1 MSRTLKRPMFKRGG
15 TVNTGIMDGFSNGG
29 GVTDEQ
35 LRKDAGMPATFGA
48 QDMLSM
54 AREQQP
60 TRTTPV
66 FTEDPIVRRE
76 YEDEPAFGLQDYMS
90 LFKLGAGI
98 AGAPGRGSG
107 LGGVLAASSEPLQQ
121 FADEFAASSAA
132 KAARKREF
140 EQRED
145 ERMDTARREQKG
157 REFEQFQADKA
168 FGRELDLQKVKT
180 DDEIRVLDRRIES
193 GIDKTDFQRKEE
205 MKNEIFMKMGQ
216 AKNEQEY
223 NKLKEQYEA
232 LYQDTVD
239 SRDSLREQ
247 ILDNE
252 DLMGEGESGR
262 GFRGDAFD
270 ILERINNPDDTSQ
283 ETEEL
288 RQKYRGMSEE
298 QIAGALVNEYV
309 EETFKITVPSMPE
322 FGQMQTGQ
330 QEESETIDQRPG
342 VQEGGMIEQQG
353 KAPLTFEE
361 LRARLPREVS
371 DAVVR
376 LITQSEAALLDFAQ
390 IETQEDIA
398 RFNVK
403 YNTDLQLPAQVA

>member
-1 MSRTLKRPMFKRGG
+1 MFKRGG

-35 LRKDAGMPATFGA
+35 LGKGAGMPATFGA

-145 ERMDTARREQKG
+145 DRMDTARREQKG

>member
-15 TVNTGIMDGFSNGG
+15 TPNTGIMDGFGEDR
-29 GVTDEQ
+29 V
-35 LRKDAGMPATFGA
+35 MA
-48 QDMLSM
+48 QDGLALMPQGFT
-54 AREQQP
+54 AAEDEVVP
-60 TRTTPV
+60 TMTPAPTATTPV

-145 ERMDTARREQKG
+145 DRIDAARREQKG
-157 REFEQFQADKA
+157 REFEQFQEDKG
-168 FGRELDLQKVKT
+168 FERELELQKVKT
-180 DDEIRVLDRRIES
+180 QDELRIFDARVAS
-193 GIDKTDFQRKEE
+193 GIDKTDYQRKEE
-205 MKNEIFMKMGQ
+205 DKNRIYNEMVN
-216 AKNEQEY
+216 AKSEQEY
-223 NKLKEQYEA
+223 NRLKEQYEA

-239 SRDSLREQ
+239 ARNSLREQ
-247 ILDNE
+247 ILDNDE
-252 DLMGEGESGR
+252 LMGDAQGGI
-262 GFRGDAFD
+262 GFRGDAAK
-270 ILERINNPDDTSQ
+270 LVDDP
-283 ETEEL
+283 
-288 RQKYRGMSEE
+288 KYKGMTIE
-298 QIAGALVNEYV
+298 QIAGELVNDYV
-309 EETFKITVPSMPE
+309 EKTFKITVPDAPE
-322 FGQMQTGQ
+322 F
-330 QEESETIDQRPG
+330 QEMTDEQEQPETIDQRPG
-342 VQEGGMIEQQG
+342 VQEGGMVGQQEG

>member
-29 GVTDEQ
+29 DTVRRGTDTSPQE
-35 LRKDAGMPATFGA
+35 LESIMGLMDRAP
-48 QDMLSM
+48 
-54 AREQQP
+54 QP
-60 TRTTPV
+60 TATTPV

-76 YEDEPAFGLQDYMS
+76 YEDAPAFGLQDYMS

-145 ERMDTARREQKG
+145 ERMDAARREQKG

-270 ILERINNPDDTSQ
+270 ILEKINNPDDTSQ

-353 KAPLTFEE
+353 KAPLTFVE

>member
-1 MSRTLKRPMFKRGG
+1 MFKRGG

-29 GVTDEQ
+29 DTVRRGTDTSPQE
-35 LRKDAGMPATFGA
+35 LESIMGLMDRAP
-48 QDMLSM
+48 
-54 AREQQP
+54 QP
-60 TRTTPV
+60 TATTPV

-247 ILDNE
+247 ILDNDE
-252 DLMGEGESGR
+252 LMGDGR
-262 GFRGDAFD
+262 QGTGFRGDAFD
-270 ILERINNPDDTSQ
+270 ILEKINNPDDTSQ

-298 QIAGALVNEYV
+298 QIAGELVNEYV
-309 EETFKITVPSMPE
+309 EQTFKITVPSMPE

>member
-1 MSRTLKRPMFKRGG
+1 MFKRGG
-15 TVNTGIMDGFSNGG
+15 TPNTGIMDGFGEDRVMAQTG
-29 GVTDEQ
+29 LYTGQMPQGFTAADDEVVPT
-35 LRKDAGMPATFGA
+35 MTP
-48 QDMLSM
+48 
-54 AREQQP
+54 QP

-66 FTEDPIVRRE
+66 FTEDPIVRKE

-145 ERMDTARREQKG
+145 DRMDTARREQKG
-157 REFEQFQADKA
+157 REFEQFQADKG
-168 FGRELDLQKVKT
+168 FERELKLQDVKT
-180 DDEIRVLDRRIES
+180 ADEIKILDRRIES
-193 GIDKTDFQRKEE
+193 GIDKTDYQRKEE
-205 MKNEIFMKMGQ
+205 DKNKIYNQMMN
-216 AKNEQEY
+216 ATNEKEY

-232 LYQDTVD
+232 LYQETVD
-239 SRDSLREQ
+239 ARNSLREQ

-252 DLMGEGESGR
+252 ELMGDAQGGI
-262 GFRGDAFD
+262 GFRGDAAK
-270 ILERINNPDDTSQ
+270 LVDTPGY
-283 ETEEL
+283 E
-288 RQKYRGMSEE
+288 GMGIEA
-298 QIAGALVNEYV
+298 IAGELVNDYV
-309 EETFKITVPSMPE
+309 ENTFKITVPDMPT
-322 FGQMQTGQ
+322 F
-330 QEESETIDQRPG
+330 EEKAEGGRVG
-342 VQEGGMIEQQG
+342 FQEGGMTAQEG

>member
-1 MSRTLKRPMFKRGG
+1 MFKRGG

-29 GVTDEQ
+29 DTVRRGTDTSPQE
-35 LRKDAGMPATFGA
+35 LESIMGLMDRAP
-48 QDMLSM
+48 
-54 AREQQP
+54 QP
-60 TRTTPV
+60 TATTPV

-145 ERMDTARREQKG
+145 ERMDTARREQKS

>member
-29 GVTDEQ
+29 DTVRRGTDTSPQE
-35 LRKDAGMPATFGA
+35 LESIMGLMDRAP
-48 QDMLSM
+48 
-54 AREQQP
+54 QP
-60 TRTTPV
+60 TATTPV

-145 ERMDTARREQKG
+145 DRMDTARREQKG

-239 SRDSLREQ
+239 SRDSLRAQ

>member
-1 MSRTLKRPMFKRGG
+1 MSRTLKRQMFKRGG

-29 GVTDEQ
+29 DTVRRGTDTSPQE
-35 LRKDAGMPATFGA
+35 LESIMGLMDRAP
-48 QDMLSM
+48 
-54 AREQQP
+54 QP
-60 TRTTPV
+60 TATTPV

-145 ERMDTARREQKG
+145 ERMDAARREQKG

>member
-1 MSRTLKRPMFKRGG
+1 MFKRGG

-29 GVTDEQ
+29 DTVRRGTDTSPQE
-35 LRKDAGMPATFGA
+35 LESIMGLMDRAP
-48 QDMLSM
+48 
-54 AREQQP
+54 QP
-60 TRTTPV
+60 TATTPV

-145 ERMDTARREQKG
+145 DRMDTARREQKG

>member
-15 TVNTGIMDGFSNGG
+15 TPNTGIMDGFGEDR
-29 GVTDEQ
+29 V
-35 LRKDAGMPATFGA
+35 MA
-48 QDMLSM
+48 QDGLALMPQGFM
-54 AREQQP
+54 AAEDEVVPTMTPQP

-76 YEDEPAFGLQDYMS
+76 YEDEPVFGLQDYMS

-145 ERMDTARREQKG
+145 DRIDAARREQKG
-157 REFEQFQADKA
+157 REFEQFQAEKG
-168 FGRELDLQKVKT
+168 FERELKLQDVKT
-180 DDEIRVLDRRIES
+180 ADELKILDARIES
-193 GIDKTDFQRKEE
+193 GIDKTDYQRKEE
-205 MKNEIFMKMGQ
+205 DKNKIYNQMIN
-216 AKNEQEY
+216 AKSEKEY
-223 NKLKEQYEA
+223 NRLKEQYEA

-239 SRDSLREQ
+239 ARNSLREQ
-247 ILDNE
+247 ILDN
-252 DLMGEGESGR
+252 DVLMGDPQGGV
-262 GFRGDAFD
+262 GFRGDAAKLVGTPGYENMT
-270 ILERINNPDDTSQ
+270 I
-283 ETEEL
+283 
-288 RQKYRGMSEE
+288 E
-298 QIAGALVNEYV
+298 QIAGALVNDYV
-309 EETFKITVPSMPE
+309 ERTFKITVPNIPTFE
-322 FGQMQTGQ
+322 ETKAGAEPGQETFEEKQ
-330 QEESETIDQRPG
+330 QRG
-342 VQEGGMIEQQG
+342 GGFQEGGMVGQQG

>member
-1 MSRTLKRPMFKRGG
+1 MFKRGG
-15 TVNTGIMDGFSNGG
+15 TPNTGIMDGFGEDR
-29 GVTDEQ
+29 VMAQ
-35 LRKDAGMPATFGA
+35 AGMYTGQMPQGFTAADDEVVPT
-48 QDMLSM
+48 MTP
-54 AREQQP
+54 QP
-60 TRTTPV
+60 TATTPV

-76 YEDEPAFGLQDYMS
+76 YEDEPVFGLQDYMS

-145 ERMDTARREQKG
+145 ERMDTARRERKG

-180 DDEIRVLDRRIES
+180 DDEIRVLDARIAS
-193 GIDKTDFQRKEE
+193 GIDETDFQAKER
-205 MKNEIFMKMGQ
+205 MKNEIFIQMGQ

-252 DLMGEGESGR
+252 ELMGDGAQGR

-270 ILERINNPDDTSQ
+270 ILEKINNPDDTTQ
-283 ETEEL
+283 DTEDL
-288 RQKYRGMSEE
+288 RQKYRGMTEE

-309 EETFKITVPSMPE
+309 EKTFKITVPSMPK
-322 FGQMQTGQ
+322 FGEMETGQ
-330 QEESETIDQRPG
+330 EEKPETIDQRPG
-342 VQEGGMIEQQG
+342 VQEGGMVGQQEG

>member
-15 TVNTGIMDGFSNGG
+15 TPNTGIMDGFGEDR
-29 GVTDEQ
+29 V
-35 LRKDAGMPATFGA
+35 MA
-48 QDMLSM
+48 QDGLALMPQGFT
-54 AREQQP
+54 AAEDEVVP
-60 TRTTPV
+60 TMTPAPTATTPV

-145 ERMDTARREQKG
+145 DRIDAARREQKG
-157 REFEQFQADKA
+157 REFEQFQEDKG
-168 FGRELDLQKVKT
+168 FERELELQKVKT
-180 DDEIRVLDRRIES
+180 QDELRIFDARVAS
-193 GIDKTDFQRKEE
+193 GIDKTDYQRKEE
-205 MKNEIFMKMGQ
+205 DKNRIYNEMVN
-216 AKNEQEY
+216 AKSEQEY
-223 NKLKEQYEA
+223 NRLKEQYEA

-239 SRDSLREQ
+239 ARNSLREQ
-247 ILDNE
+247 ILDNDE
-252 DLMGEGESGR
+252 LMGDAQGGI
-262 GFRGDAFD
+262 GFRGDAAE
-270 ILERINNPDDTSQ
+270 LVDDP
-283 ETEEL
+283 
-288 RQKYRGMSEE
+288 KYKGMTIE
-298 QIAGALVNEYV
+298 QIAGELVNDYV
-309 EETFKITVPSMPE
+309 EKTFKITVPSMPE
-322 FGQMQTGQ
+322 FGEMETGQ
-330 QEESETIDQRPG
+330 EPGKEPGQETFEQKKQRG
-342 VQEGGMIEQQG
+342 GGFQEGGMVGQQEG

>member
-29 GVTDEQ
+29 DTVRRGTDTSPQE
-35 LRKDAGMPATFGA
+35 LESIMGLMDRAP
-48 QDMLSM
+48 
-54 AREQQP
+54 QP
-60 TRTTPV
+60 TATTPV

-298 QIAGALVNEYV
+298 QIAGELVNEYV
-309 EETFKITVPSMPE
+309 EQTFKITVPSMPE
-322 FGQMQTGQ
+322 FGQMETGQ
-330 QEESETIDQRPG
+330 EEKPETIDQRPG
-342 VQEGGMIEQQG
+342 VQEGGMIGQQG

>member
-29 GVTDEQ
+29 DTVRRGTDTSPQE
-35 LRKDAGMPATFGA
+35 LESIMGLMDRAP
-48 QDMLSM
+48 
-54 AREQQP
+54 QP
-60 TRTTPV
+60 TATTPV

-145 ERMDTARREQKG
+145 DRMDTARREQKG

>member
-29 GVTDEQ
+29 DTVRRGTDTSPQE
-35 LRKDAGMPATFGA
+35 LESIMGLMDRAP
-48 QDMLSM
+48 
-54 AREQQP
+54 QP
-60 TRTTPV
+60 TATTPV

-270 ILERINNPDDTSQ
+270 ILEKINNPDDTSQ

>member
-1 MSRTLKRPMFKRGG
+1 MFKRGG

-29 GVTDEQ
+29 DTVRRGTDTSPQE
-35 LRKDAGMPATFGA
+35 LESIMGLMDRAP
-48 QDMLSM
+48 
-54 AREQQP
+54 QP
-60 TRTTPV
+60 TATTPV

-145 ERMDTARREQKG
+145 DRMDTARREQKG
-157 REFEQFQADKA
+157 REFEQFQAEKG
-168 FGRELDLQKVKT
+168 FERELKLQDIKT
-180 DDEIRVLDRRIES
+180 ADEIRVLDARIAS
-193 GIDKTDFQRKEE
+193 GIDETDFQAKER
-205 MKNEIFMKMGQ
+205 MKNEIFTQMGQ
-216 AKNEQEY
+216 AKNAQEY
-223 NKLKEQYEA
+223 NRLKEQYEA

-239 SRDSLREQ
+239 ARDSLREQ

-252 DLMGEGESGR
+252 DLMGDPRSGD
-262 GFRGDAFD
+262 GFRGDAAE
-270 ILERINNPDDTSQ
+270 LVDDP
-283 ETEEL
+283 
-288 RQKYRGMSEE
+288 KYKGMTIE
-298 QIAGALVNEYV
+298 QIAGELVNDYV
-309 EETFKITVPSMPE
+309 EKTFKITVPSMPE
-322 FGQMQTGQ
+322 FGEMETVQEPGKEPGQ
-330 QEESETIDQRPG
+330 ETFEEKRQRG
-342 VQEGGMIEQQG
+342 GGFQEGGMVGQEG

>member
-29 GVTDEQ
+29 DTVRRGTDTSPQE
-35 LRKDAGMPATFGA
+35 LESIMGLMDRAP
-48 QDMLSM
+48 
-54 AREQQP
+54 QP
-60 TRTTPV
+60 TATTPV

>member
-29 GVTDEQ
+29 DTVRRGTDTSPQE
-35 LRKDAGMPATFGA
+35 LESIMGLMDRAP
-48 QDMLSM
+48 
-54 AREQQP
+54 QP
-60 TRTTPV
+60 TATTPV

-145 ERMDTARREQKG
+145 ERMDAARREQKG

>member
-15 TVNTGIMDGFSNGG
+15 TPNTGIMDGFSNGG
-29 GVTDEQ
+29 DTVRRGTDTSPQE
-35 LRKDAGMPATFGA
+35 LESIMGLMDRAP
-48 QDMLSM
+48 
-54 AREQQP
+54 QP
-60 TRTTPV
+60 TATTPV

-145 ERMDTARREQKG
+145 DRMDTARREQKG

-330 QEESETIDQRPG
+330 QEESETIDQRAG
-342 VQEGGMIEQQG
+342 VHEGVMIEQQG

-361 LRARLPREVS
+361 LRAILPREVS

>member
-15 TVNTGIMDGFSNGG
+15 TPNTGIMDGFSNGG
-29 GVTDEQ
+29 DTVRRGTDTSPQE
-35 LRKDAGMPATFGA
+35 LESIMGLMDRAP
-48 QDMLSM
+48 
-54 AREQQP
+54 QP
-60 TRTTPV
+60 TATTPV

-145 ERMDTARREQKG
+145 DRMDTARREQKG

>member
-29 GVTDEQ
+29 DTVRRGTDTSPQE
-35 LRKDAGMPATFGA
+35 LESIMGLMDRAP
-48 QDMLSM
+48 
-54 AREQQP
+54 QP
-60 TRTTPV
+60 TATTPV

-107 LGGVLAASSEPLQQ
+107 LGGVLAASSAPLQQ

-247 ILDNE
+247 ILDNDE
-252 DLMGEGESGR
+252 LMGDGR
-262 GFRGDAFD
+262 QGTGFRGDAFD
-270 ILERINNPDDTSQ
+270 ILEKINNPDDTSQ

-298 QIAGALVNEYV
+298 QIAGELVNEYV
-309 EETFKITVPSMPE
+309 EQTFKITVPSMPE

>member
-1 MSRTLKRPMFKRGG
+1 MFKRGG

-29 GVTDEQ
+29 GGTDEQ
-35 LRKDAGMPATFGA
+35 LGKGAGMPATFGA

-298 QIAGALVNEYV
+298 QIAGELVNEYV
-309 EETFKITVPSMPE
+309 EQTFKITVPSMPE

>member
-1 MSRTLKRPMFKRGG
+1 MFKRGG

-29 GVTDEQ
+29 DTVRRGTDTSPQE
-35 LRKDAGMPATFGA
+35 LESIMGLMDRAP
-48 QDMLSM
+48 
-54 AREQQP
+54 QP
-60 TRTTPV
+60 TATTPV

-145 ERMDTARREQKG
+145 ERMDAARREQKG

-283 ETEEL
+283 ETEKL

>member
-1 MSRTLKRPMFKRGG
+1 MFKRGG

-29 GVTDEQ
+29 DTVRRGTDTSPQE
-35 LRKDAGMPATFGA
+35 LESIMGLMDRAP
-48 QDMLSM
+48 
-54 AREQQP
+54 QP
-60 TRTTPV
+60 TATTPV
-66 FTEDPIVRRE
+66 FTEDPIVRKE
-76 YEDEPAFGLQDYMS
+76 YEDEPVFGLQDYMS

-145 ERMDTARREQKG
+145 DRMDTARREQKG

>member
-29 GVTDEQ
+29 DTVRRGTDTSPQE
-35 LRKDAGMPATFGA
+35 LESIMGLMDRAP
-48 QDMLSM
+48 
-54 AREQQP
+54 QP
-60 TRTTPV
+60 TATTPV

-298 QIAGALVNEYV
+298 QIAGELVNEYV
-309 EETFKITVPSMPE
+309 EQTFKITVPSMPE

>member
-29 GVTDEQ
+29 DTVRRGTDTSPQE
-35 LRKDAGMPATFGA
+35 LESIMGLMDRAP
-48 QDMLSM
+48 
-54 AREQQP
+54 QP
-60 TRTTPV
+60 TATTPV

-145 ERMDTARREQKG
+145 DRTDTARREQKG
-157 REFEQFQADKA
+157 REFEQFQAEKG
-168 FGRELDLQKVKT
+168 FERELKLQDIKT
-180 DDEIRVLDRRIES
+180 ADEIRVLDARIAS
-193 GIDKTDFQRKEE
+193 GIDETDFQAKER
-205 MKNEIFMKMGQ
+205 MKNEIFTQMGQ
-216 AKNEQEY
+216 AKNAQEY
-223 NKLKEQYEA
+223 NRLKEQYEA

-239 SRDSLREQ
+239 ARDSLREQ

-252 DLMGEGESGR
+252 DLMGDPRSGD
-262 GFRGDAFD
+262 GFRGDAAE
-270 ILERINNPDDTSQ
+270 LVDDP
-283 ETEEL
+283 
-288 RQKYRGMSEE
+288 KYKGMTIE
-298 QIAGALVNEYV
+298 QIAGELVNDYV
-309 EETFKITVPSMPE
+309 EKTFKITVPSMPE
-322 FGQMQTGQ
+322 FGEMETGQ
-330 QEESETIDQRPG
+330 EPGKEPGKEPGQETFEEKLQRG
-342 VQEGGMIEQQG
+342 GGFQEGGMVGQEG

>member
-1 MSRTLKRPMFKRGG
+1 MFKRGG
-15 TVNTGIMDGFSNGG
+15 TPNTGIMDGFGEDR
-29 GVTDEQ
+29 V
-35 LRKDAGMPATFGA
+35 MA
-48 QDMLSM
+48 QDGLALMPQGFT
-54 AREQQP
+54 AAEDEVVP
-60 TRTTPV
+60 TMTPAPTATTPV

-145 ERMDTARREQKG
+145 DRIDAARREQKG
-157 REFEQFQADKA
+157 REFEQFQEDKG
-168 FGRELDLQKVKT
+168 FERELELQKVKT
-180 DDEIRVLDRRIES
+180 QDELRIFDARVAS
-193 GIDKTDFQRKEE
+193 GIDKTDYQRKEE
-205 MKNEIFMKMGQ
+205 DKNRIYNEMVN
-216 AKNEQEY
+216 AKSEQEY
-223 NKLKEQYEA
+223 NRLKEQYEA

-239 SRDSLREQ
+239 ARNSLREQ
-247 ILDNE
+247 ILDNDE
-252 DLMGEGESGR
+252 LMGDAQGGI
-262 GFRGDAFD
+262 GFRGDAAK
-270 ILERINNPDDTSQ
+270 LVDDP
-283 ETEEL
+283 
-288 RQKYRGMSEE
+288 KYKGMTIE
-298 QIAGALVNEYV
+298 QIAGELVNDYV
-309 EETFKITVPSMPE
+309 EKTFKITVPDAPE
-322 FGQMQTGQ
+322 F
-330 QEESETIDQRPG
+330 QEMTDEQEQPETIDQRPG
-342 VQEGGMIEQQG
+342 VQEGGMVGQQEG

>member
-15 TVNTGIMDGFSNGG
+15 TPNTGIMDGFSNGG
-29 GVTDEQ
+29 DTVRRGTDTSPQE
-35 LRKDAGMPATFGA
+35 LESIMGLMDRAP
-48 QDMLSM
+48 
-54 AREQQP
+54 QP
-60 TRTTPV
+60 TATTPV

-145 ERMDTARREQKG
+145 DRMDTARREQKG
-157 REFEQFQADKA
+157 REFEQFQAEKG
-168 FGRELDLQKVKT
+168 FERELKLQDIKT
-180 DDEIRVLDRRIES
+180 ADEIRVLDARIAS
-193 GIDKTDFQRKEE
+193 GIDETDFQAKER
-205 MKNEIFMKMGQ
+205 MKNEIFTQMGQ
-216 AKNEQEY
+216 AKNAQEY
-223 NKLKEQYEA
+223 NRLKEQYEA

-239 SRDSLREQ
+239 ARDSLREQ

-252 DLMGEGESGR
+252 DLMGDPRSGD
-262 GFRGDAFD
+262 GFRGDAAE
-270 ILERINNPDDTSQ
+270 LVDDP
-283 ETEEL
+283 
-288 RQKYRGMSEE
+288 KYKGMTIE
-298 QIAGALVNEYV
+298 QIAGELVNDYV
-309 EETFKITVPSMPE
+309 EKTFKITVPSMPE

-342 VQEGGMIEQQG
+342 VQEGGMIEHQG

>member
-29 GVTDEQ
+29 DTVRRGTDTSPQE
-35 LRKDAGMPATFGA
+35 LESIMGLMDRAP
-48 QDMLSM
+48 
-54 AREQQP
+54 QP
-60 TRTTPV
+60 TATTPV

-90 LFKLGAGI
+90 LFKFGAGS